1 LLLGGRGSGKTDAL
15 AHYVDVH
22 VNGRPCAPGY
32 PGGHRPAIIAPTLG
46 DAVESCVNG
55 PSGLR
60 MHNPDVRLVQ
70 TAGGTH
76 VRWPNGTEAK
86 LFGAYTPE
94 DVERLRA
101 GGNRCIVW
109 CEELAAWPRLTE
121 AWDHM
126 TLGLRLGNRPRVVA
140 STTPKPRPKLKALMQ
155 DSSTELTHAKTADN
169 PYLHPDVRAKLY
181 ELYGGT
187 RLGRQELTAELLE
200 DVLGALW
207 TRERLEANRVHEAP
221 PLTRLVVAVD
231 PSGGGGEGHAEVGIV
246 ACGRSADGH
255 VYIVRDVSERLSPE
269 RWARRVVDLYH
280 SIKADRIIAEK
291 NYGGEMVEHTI
302 RTVDASVPVR
312 MVNATRGKR
321 VRAEPVA
328 ALDEQG
334 KLHMVGSELEQLED
348 QLASWV
354 PDSGEASPD
363 RLDAMVWGVTELV
376 LGGQAVKFI

>member
-1 LLLGGRGSGKTDAL
+1 MNAP
-15 AHYVDVH
+15 
-22 VNGRPCAPGY
+22 PCAPGY

-76 VRWPNGTEAK
+76 VRWPNGAEAK

-101 GGNRCIVW
+101 GGNRCLVW
-109 CEELAAWPRLTE
+109 AEELAAWPKLDE

-126 TLGLRLGNRPRVVA
+126 TLGLRLGARPRAVA
-140 STTPKPRPKLKALMQ
+140 STTPKPRAKLRALLA
-155 DSSTELTHAKTADN
+155 DPTTEVTVAKTDDN
-169 PYLHPDVRAKLY
+169 PYLHADVRAKLY

-187 RLGRQELTAELLE
+187 RLGRQELSAEILT
-200 DVLGALW
+200 DVPGALW
-207 TRERLEANRVHEAP
+207 TRDRLESNRV
-221 PLTRLVVAVD
+221 RLSPELLRIVVAID
-231 PSGGGGEGHAEVGIV
+231 PSGGSTEGHAECGIV
-246 ACGRSADGH
+246 AAGKGIDSHCY
-255 VYIVRDVSERLSPE
+255 VLRDVSERLSPE
-269 RWARRVVDLYH
+269 RWARRAVDLYA
-280 SIKADRIIAEK
+280 SLKADRIVAER

-302 RTVDASVPVR
+302 RMVDPNVSVRLVTAS
-312 MVNATRGKR
+312 RGKR
-321 VRAEPVA
+321 VRAEPIA

-334 KLHMVGSELEQLED
+334 KLHMVGSAMTALED

-354 PDSGEASPD
+354 PDGDDPSPD
-363 RLDAMVWGVTELV
+363 RLDAMVWAATELM
-376 LGGQAVKFI
+376 LSGSEVKFI